1 VARPRRRGAARRVA
15 ELAGPLDATVKAAR
29 KKGTGTGRI
38 VTYVMTAAGPETV
51 GETTAPPDYEH
62 YVTQQLQPIAEA
74 ILRFLD
80 GADFAEIIG
89 ARRQLSLF
97 S

>member
-1 VARPRRRGAARRVA
+1 M
-15 ELAGPLDATVKAAR
+15 
-29 KKGTGTGRI
+29 
-38 VTYVMTAAGPETV
+38 TYVVTGAGPESV
-51 GETTAPPDYEH
+51 GETTAPPDYGH

-74 ILRFLD
+74 ILRFL
-80 GADFAEIIG
+80 GGPDFEEIIG